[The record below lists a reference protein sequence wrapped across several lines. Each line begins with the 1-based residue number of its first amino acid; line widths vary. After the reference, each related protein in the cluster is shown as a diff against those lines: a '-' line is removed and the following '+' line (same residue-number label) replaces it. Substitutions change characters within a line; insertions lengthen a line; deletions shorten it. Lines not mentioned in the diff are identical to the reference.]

1 MMHTQVR
8 RAMTEDWQALR
19 AVRLRALADAPS
31 AFSSTWER
39 ESAFEEEQWRH
50 RAERGNW
57 FLAWSPLST
66 GIAPQLA
73 DGLAGTVLRPGTG
86 GCELIGMWVDPAV
99 RGLHV
104 GRELVAA
111 AAGWARRADAGR
123 LDLWVV
129 AVNVSVHDFYVRQ
142 GFLETGETQEVP
154 GRPGVVEL
162 GMTLPLI

>member
-31 AFSSTWER
+31 LFSSTWER
-39 ESAFEEEQWRH
+39 ESAFGEERWRE
-50 RAERGNW
+50 RAEQSNW

-66 GIAPQLA
+66 GLATQLA

-129 AVNVSVHDFYVRQ
+129 AGNHGGHEFYRRQ
-142 GFLETGETQEVP
+142 GFLETGEHQEVP
-154 GRPGVVEL
+154 DRPGVVEL
-162 GMTLPLI
+162 GLTLPLI

>member
-31 AFSSTWER
+31 AFSSSWEH
-39 ESAFEEEQWRH
+39 ESAFEEKRWRH
-50 RAERGNW
+50 RAEQGNW

-66 GIAPQLA
+66 GPATRMA
-73 DGLAGTVLRPGTG
+73 DGLAGAVLRPGTG

-111 AAGWARRADAGR
+111 AAGWARRSDAGR

-129 AVNVSVHDFYVRQ
+129 TENLSARDFYRRQ
-142 GFLETGETQEVP
+142 GFFETGELQEVS
-154 GRPGVVEL
+154 GRPEAVEL
-162 GMTLPLI
+162 GMSLPLI